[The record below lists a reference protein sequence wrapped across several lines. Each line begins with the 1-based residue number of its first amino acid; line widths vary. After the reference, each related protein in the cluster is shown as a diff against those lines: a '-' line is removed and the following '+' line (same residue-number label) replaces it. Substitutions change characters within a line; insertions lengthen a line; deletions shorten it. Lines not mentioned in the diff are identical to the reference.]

1 MFSLKLCKFVIGIVF
16 RNHVKSCLYV
26 FFISIC
32 YTMLLL
38 ICSTTD
44 TAIFVIDRNINSQ
57 IQYRQFSV
65 ILNYEGSQKESYMEY
80 IKNIPGVVGLTVKT
94 SSELP
99 QDIVVTIDDYEKIGN
114 ILKELKRIDDCD
126 IILDADYVV
135 DLSLIRSIK
144 TACILVLVL
153 ILSCTF
159 GIVYAAIYN
168 SVKEKTREIML
179 YKAVGYR
186 NNNLYMI
193 VICENIIYSLL
204 SFLISILSANIT
216 LRFIIN
222 PIIAIRMHSI
232 PAFGGIRISPAIYL
246 LNVAIIC
253 IITWVTSLT
262 MVARIKRLPIIG
274 LLRE

>member
-1 MFSLKLCKFVIGIVF
+1 MFFLKLCKFVIGTVF
-16 RNHVKSCLYV
+16 RNHVKLCLYV

-38 ICSTTD
+38 ICSTAD

-57 IQYRQFSV
+57 IKYRQFSV
-65 ILNYEGSQKESYMEY
+65 ILNYEGSQKESYIEY
-80 IKNIPGVVGLTVKT
+80 IKNIPGVAGLNVKPG
-94 SSELP
+94 SEQP
-99 QDIVVTIDDYEKIGN
+99 QGIVVTIDDYEKIDN
-114 ILKELKRIDDCD
+114 ILKELKRIDECD
-126 IILDADYVV
+126 IIFDADYVV
-135 DLSLIRSIK
+135 DLSLIRSVK
-144 TACILVLVL
+144 TACILMLVL

-159 GIVYAAIYN
+159 GIVYVAIYN

-186 NNNLYMI
+186 NKNLYMI
-193 VICENIIYSLL
+193 VLCENIIYSFL
-204 SFLISILSANIT
+204 SLLISILAANII

-222 PIIAIRMHSI
+222 PVIAVRMHSI
-232 PAFGGIRISPAIYL
+232 PVFAGIRISPAIYL
-246 LNVAIIC
+246 LNIAVIS

-262 MVARIKRLPIIG
+262 MMDRIKRLPIIG